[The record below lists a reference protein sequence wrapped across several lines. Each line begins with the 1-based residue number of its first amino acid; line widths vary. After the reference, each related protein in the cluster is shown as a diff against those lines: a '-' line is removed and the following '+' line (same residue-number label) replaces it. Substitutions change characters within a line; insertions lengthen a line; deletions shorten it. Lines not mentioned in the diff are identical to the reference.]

1 MFPGTG
7 AGRMPHLECGAMGVA
22 LCHDGRTVLLCAL
35 TDKQAKV
42 SSQGQS
48 TSHAKSTRSA
58 KMSYEYFI
66 R

>member
-1 MFPGTG
+1 
-7 AGRMPHLECGAMGVA
+7 MGVA

-48 TSHAKSTRSA
+48 TSHAKSTRSV